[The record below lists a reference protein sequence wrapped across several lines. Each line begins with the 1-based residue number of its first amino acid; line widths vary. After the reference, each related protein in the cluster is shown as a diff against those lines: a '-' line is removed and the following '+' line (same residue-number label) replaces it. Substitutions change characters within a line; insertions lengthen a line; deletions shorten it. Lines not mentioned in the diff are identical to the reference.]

1 MSQSYFE
8 KIFKNSNLDWK
19 TIYLLPCI
27 ATADTTICVFQF
39 KLLNNALFLTKILY
53 WFGISQDSLC
63 SFCSLEEDK
72 YRKWRRR
79 CKYSTVVTICKFFR
93 KDLALYTKQF
103 RPSISNITEC
113 HSWLHWLL
121 IRKRQYYKSLTVNI

>member
-39 KLLNNALFLTKILY
+39 KLLNNALFLTKMLY
-53 WFGISQDSLC
+53 
-63 SFCSLEEDK
+63 
-72 YRKWRRR
+72 
-79 CKYSTVVTICKFFR
+79 
-93 KDLALYTKQF
+93 
-103 RPSISNITEC
+103 
-113 HSWLHWLL
+113 
-121 IRKRQYYKSLTVNI
+121 